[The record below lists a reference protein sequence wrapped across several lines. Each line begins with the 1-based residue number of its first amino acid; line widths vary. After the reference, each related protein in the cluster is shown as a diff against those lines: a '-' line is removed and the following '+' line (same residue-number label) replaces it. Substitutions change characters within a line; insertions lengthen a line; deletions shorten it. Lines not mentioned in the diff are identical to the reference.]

1 MEIILILY
9 FSILIAIGVVA
20 SKNVNN
26 ISDYYVGG
34 KKLNYWIAA
43 LSARATGESGWLLL
57 GVSGMG
63 AVMGFSAFWI
73 VIGEVL
79 GVFLS
84 WHFMAEKFKTLT
96 DDYKSITVPDFLH
109 SHFKSKTNTIRIIA
123 ATALSVF
130 VVIYVSAQIDITG
143 KAFESFLGYDYYFG
157 ILIGFGIVV
166 AYIFS
171 GGFLAV
177 AWSDLFQGSM
187 MFLALLVLP
196 IAAYLQLPNGANF
209 LHGLKD
215 IDPALVNI
223 WGDGG
228 FTFMNFLSVTGLLSI
243 GIGFLGSP
251 QVYVRFI
258 AIKNTQEI
266 KRGKTVATIYTLVSS
281 SCAVM
286 IGMIGRFIFTISSQ
300 NPETVLGPAGE
311 NVLYLL
317 LIEIMPTIVVDI
329 YIAALLS
336 AVMSTVDSLLVV
348 ASSAVTRDFYQK
360 IVNPLIDQKTLIKLS
375 KKITLGLALF
385 ALFVAVS
392 VSIISPDRT
401 IFWFVIFGWS
411 GIAATFCP
419 VIILSIFWNDFNEN
433 GAISSM
439 ITGFLSVPVFKFLV
453 PKLENI
459 GVYFEKIDVLLPS
472 VILAMFAGYL
482 ATIIK
487 K

>member
-1 MEIILILY
+1 MEIVLSIY
-9 FSILIAIGVVA
+9 FSVLIGIGIVA

-34 KKLNYWIAA
+34 KKLNYWVAA
-43 LSARATGESGWLLL
+43 LSARSTGESGWLLL
-57 GVSGMG
+57 GVTGMG
-63 AVMGFSAFWI
+63 AIMGISALWI
-73 VIGEVL
+73 VLGEVI
-79 GVFLS
+79 GVSLS

-96 DDYKSITVPDFLH
+96 DRYDSITVPDFLH
-109 SHFKSKTNTIRIIA
+109 SHFKAKTNTIRIIA
-123 ATALSVF
+123 ATALSAF

-143 KAFESFLGYDYYFG
+143 KAFESFLGYNYYSG

-187 MFLALLVLP
+187 MFFALLILP
-196 IAAYLQLPNGANF
+196 FIAYYQLPNNFNF
-209 LHGLKD
+209 LQGLKD

-223 WGDGG
+223 WGNGG
-228 FTFMNFLSVTGLLSI
+228 FNFMNFLSVIGLLSI

-258 AIKNTQEI
+258 AIKNIEEI
-266 KRGKTVATIYTLVSS
+266 KKGKIVAFFYTLISS
-281 SCAVM
+281 TCAVI
-286 IGMIGRFIFTISSQ
+286 IGMMGRFMFTSNNQ
-300 NPETVLGPAGE
+300 NPESILGNAGE
-311 NVLYLL
+311 DVLYLL
-317 LIEIMPTIVVDI
+317 LIEIMPTIVVGI

-360 IVNPLIDQKTLIKLS
+360 IINPKIDQKSLIKLS
-375 KKITLGLALF
+375 KKVTLILALF
-385 ALFVAVS
+385 SLFVAVS
-392 VSIISPDRT
+392 VSLISPDRT
-401 IFWFVIFGWS
+401 VFWFVIFGWS

-419 VIILSIFWNDFNEN
+419 VIILAIFWNNFSEN
-433 GAISSM
+433 GAIASM
-439 ITGFLSVPVFKFLV
+439 VTGFLSVPIFKFLV
-453 PKLENI
+453 PKINFI
-459 GVYFEKIDVLLPS
+459 GAYFEKLDVLLPS
-472 VILAMFAGYL
+472 VILALLAGYFTSIL
-482 ATIIK
+482 K

>member
-1 MEIILILY
+1 MEIILVLY

-73 VIGEVL
+73 VLGEVL

-143 KAFESFLGYDYYFG
+143 KTFESFLGYNYYFG

-166 AYIFS
+166 VYIFS

-196 IAAYLQLPNGANF
+196 ITAYLQLPNGANF
-209 LHGLKD
+209 LHTLKD

-228 FTFMNFLSVTGLLSI
+228 FTFMNFLSVIGLLSI

-266 KRGKTVATIYTLVSS
+266 KKG
-281 SCAVM
+281 
-286 IGMIGRFIFTISSQ
+286 
-300 NPETVLGPAGE
+300 
-311 NVLYLL
+311 
-317 LIEIMPTIVVDI
+317 
-329 YIAALLS
+329 
-336 AVMSTVDSLLVV
+336 
-348 ASSAVTRDFYQK
+348 
-360 IVNPLIDQKTLIKLS
+360 KLS
-375 KKITLGLALF
+375 LPFIHWYQAHAL
-385 ALFVAVS
+385 S
-392 VSIISPDRT
+392 
-401 IFWFVIFGWS
+401 
-411 GIAATFCP
+411 
-419 VIILSIFWNDFNEN
+419 
-433 GAISSM
+433 
-439 ITGFLSVPVFKFLV
+439 
-453 PKLENI
+453 
-459 GVYFEKIDVLLPS
+459 
-472 VILAMFAGYL
+472 
-482 ATIIK
+482 
-487 K
+487 